1 MTIRE
6 LIHWNRPF
14 GVSIRKRGDDAWNS
28 LASLQEE
35 MNNMFERLYT
45 GANVR
50 LTDWDGKR
58 ANAPAVDVV
67 ESDKSFTVKA
77 ELAGIDPKDVDVEVT
92 DGFLTIRGQRS
103 EEKEEKKE
111 EKDYSYLRQEIS
123 EGYFQRTLALPD
135 TADCDNAEASFKN
148 GILTVAVPK
157 KPEAIQKPRKL
168 EIKKAA

>member
-14 GVSIRKRGDDAWNS
+14 GISVRRRDDAWSS

-35 MNNMFERLYT
+35 MNNLFERLYN
-45 GANVR
+45 GAGFR
-50 LTDWDGKR
+50 LADWSGSK
-58 ANAPAVDVV
+58 ASGPAVDII
-67 ESDKSFTVKA
+67 EDNKSFTVKA

-92 DGFLTIRGQRS
+92 DGFLTLRGQRS

-123 EGYFQRTLALPD
+123 EGYFQRTLALPE
-135 TADCDNAEASFKN
+135 TADCDKADASFKN
-148 GILTVAVPK
+148 GVLTIAIPK
-157 KPEAIQKPRKL
+157 KPEALQKPKKL
-168 EIKKAA
+168 QIKKAA